1 MIYGFFGALIGNEVL
16 VALSVEWSGKTAD
29 NRLIAVYLSSAI
41 LGSISFLFLSQ
52 QLGLIS
58 ILLSMGIL
66 LYHSKEYLGDQK

>member
-66 LYHSKEYLGDQK
+66 LYHSKE